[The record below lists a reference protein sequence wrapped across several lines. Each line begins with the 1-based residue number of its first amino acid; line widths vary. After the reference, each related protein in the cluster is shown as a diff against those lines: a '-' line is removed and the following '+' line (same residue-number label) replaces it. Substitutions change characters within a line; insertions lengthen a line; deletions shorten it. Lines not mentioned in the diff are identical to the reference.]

1 MEVDSKMDSL
11 LDYKDVNAKSVSH
24 GLGAYLGLGAIVL
37 VTYLL
42 KEYKIRATGR
52 HKKEETNSSFP
63 SESGNGRIK
72 YRDS

>member
-1 MEVDSKMDSL
+1 VEVDSKMDSL
-11 LDYKDVNAKSVSH
+11 LDYRDVNTKSVSH

-42 KEYKIRATGR
+42 KKYKIRATGR

-63 SESGNGRIK
+63 SGNGRIK

>member
-1 MEVDSKMDSL
+1 MDSL
-11 LDYKDVNAKSVSH
+11 LDYKDFNTKSVSH

-42 KEYKIRATGR
+42 KKYKIRATGR
-52 HKKEETNSSFP
+52 HKKEETKNSSFP
-63 SESGNGRIK
+63 SGNGRIK